1 MGNLPP
7 IPTPIS
13 VEPLL
18 RLANM
23 ADLYHISEAY
33 LEYVQRVE
41 AVGVDTVLVEPRAE
55 SRRDQ
60 PQKENDPPSA
70 ARKRS
75 ARMNQGS
82 EDVAENVAYE
92 PDPHNERGGLH
103 TTVRPPLISRVN

>member
-23 ADLYHISEAY
+23 ADLYHMSEAY
-33 LEYVQRVE
+33 SEYVQRVE
-41 AVGVDTVLVEPRAE
+41 AVGVDTVLVEARAE
-55 SRRDQ
+55 TRRDQ

-75 ARMNQGS
+75 GPMDRGS
-82 EDVAENVAYE
+82 EDVAEDVAYE
-92 PDPHNERGGLH
+92 PDPHNEPGALH
-103 TTVRPPLISRVN
+103 TTVRPPPISRVN